1 MKKILFVCHGNICRS
16 PMAELVMKNLV
27 KNSEVEFY
35 IASAAT
41 STEEIGSPVHRGT
54 RTKLLSVGI
63 DVPVRQA
70 VQMTK
75 DDYKEYDLIVAMD
88 SYNVKNI
95 LRITGGDPEAKIYKL
110 MYFTGSDD
118 DVADPWYTG
127 DFDRTYDDVLK
138 GCKALLKL
146 IERGEAYGI

>member
-1 MKKILFVCHGNICRS
+1 
-16 PMAELVMKNLV
+16 MAGTKDNAVV
-27 KNSEVEFY
+27 AV
-35 IASAAT
+35 
-41 STEEIGSPVHRGT
+41 IGDLT
-54 RTKLLSVGI
+54 NE
-63 DVPVRQA
+63 QA

-127 DFDRTYDDVLK
+127 DFGRAYRDV
-138 GCKALLKL
+138 
-146 IERGEAYGI
+146 ERGCRGLMDELKERIR